1 MKLLIVDDEIHK
13 LRLLRAGIDWKQL
26 GIDRVFTAYHAKGAR
41 EILREEEIDIL
52 ICDVEM
58 PETTGIE
65 LLSWIRSEKYA
76 VETILLTDG
85 VTYDCARMAVKL
97 DAFAYL
103 LKPVD
108 TVELEEE
115 LRTLIGK
122 IKLRKQEEENKA
134 YGYYWIENQLLVKEL
149 FWKNVCLERI
159 PNQPEEIEKK
169 ARSVNVSMD
178 KDSRYKLV
186 LITIRNLEELFQT
199 WGEDLCQAAIQN
211 LAQGVVKDNSD
222 ISQVIVIYTRVLVLL
237 NESEFE
243 TFPEKCEL
251 LVLKCE
257 EMLKAKI
264 LCYISK
270 PVFCEEISGTYR
282 TLLEYSKDDVLGQ
295 NTIIRVEHQKN
306 KAAKEEILLPTQW
319 SELLYAGHI
328 NMLITKVR
336 HFLTG
341 LARSDNLNEMNF
353 RIFQQDMLQ
362 MFFTY
367 MEKKELMAH
376 ELYEN
381 HEIYKSY
388 KTAILSIDGMCHWI
402 QKCVDFILKQTGH
415 STPSGSEQLIRLVK
429 QHITADLRTEIS
441 REEIAAR
448 LNMNPDYINRVFKRE
463 TGMTMKE
470 YSIHKRIQEAQTL
483 LRTTSLTVSEVAL
496 SVGYDNFSYFI
507 KLFKKQ
513 IGQTPGQYKK
523 VE

>member
-1 MKLLIVDDEIHK
+1 MRMKLLIVDDEIHK

-222 ISQVIVIYTRVLVLL
+222 ISQVIV
-237 NESEFE
+237 
-243 TFPEKCEL
+243 
-251 LVLKCE
+251 
-257 EMLKAKI
+257 
-264 LCYISK
+264 
-270 PVFCEEISGTYR
+270 
-282 TLLEYSKDDVLGQ
+282 LEYSKDDVLGQ

-415 STPSGSEQLIRLVK
+415 STPTGSEHLVRLVK
-429 QHITADLRTEIS
+429 QHITTDLRTEIS

>member
-1 MKLLIVDDEIHK
+1 MKLLITDDNIHE
-13 LRLLRAGIDWKQL
+13 LRLLRTGIDWKRL
-26 GIDRVFTAYHAKGAR
+26 GIGRVFTAYHAKGAQ
-41 EILREEEIDIL
+41 EILKEEEIDIL

-65 LLSWIRSEKYA
+65 LLSWLRSEKYV
-76 VETILLTDG
+76 VETILMTDR
-85 VTYDCARMAVKL
+85 VTYSCARMAVKL
-97 DAFAYL
+97 DAFDYL

-108 TVELEEE
+108 TAELERE
-115 LRTLIGK
+115 LQKLIGK
-122 IKLRKQEEENKA
+122 IKLKKQDEEKKT
-134 YGYYWIENQLLVKEL
+134 YSYYWTENQMLVKEL

-169 ARSVNVSMD
+169 ARSVNVSVD
-178 KDSRYKLV
+178 KDSRCKLV
-186 LITIRNLEELFQT
+186 LITIRNLDELFQT

-211 LAQGVVKDNSD
+211 LAQGIVKDNSD
-222 ISQVIVIYTRVLVLL
+222 VSQVIVIYTRVLIIL

-243 TFPEKCEL
+243 TFPEKCEIL
-251 LVLKCE
+251 ALKCE

-270 PVFCEEISGTYR
+270 PIFCDDISETYR
-282 TLLEYSKDDVLGQ
+282 MLLKYSKDDVLGQ
-295 NTIIRVEHQKN
+295 NTIIQVEHQKN

-328 NMLITKVR
+328 DMLLTKVR
-336 HFLTG
+336 HFLTS
-341 LARSDNLNEMNF
+341 LAHSDNLNEMNF

-402 QKCVDFILKQTGH
+402 QKCVDFILQRTGG
-415 STPSGSEQLIRLVK
+415 SALTGSEQLVQLVK
-429 QHITADLRTEIS
+429 QHITADLRDEVS
-441 REEIAAR
+441 RKEIAAR
-448 LNMNPDYINRVFKRE
+448 LNMNPDYINRLFKHE

-470 YSIHKRIQEAQTL
+470 YTIHKRIQKAQTL
-483 LRTTSLTVSEVAL
+483 LRTTGLTVSEVAL
-496 SVGYDNFSYFI
+496 NVGYDNFSYFI

-513 IGQTPGQYKK
+513 TGQTPGQYKK